1 MTDICVTNEHTKRK
15 PNPVNACNKHYG
27 GTSPPILTSFLQ
39 KCGVSRTTALMW
51 NFKQKPKGC
60 LRSCHSQKNNSRA
73 QNNVK
78 RPHPH
83 LSPCLFTCPGS
94 ALARAATASSRP
106 ATYRSARLKRA
117 APGAAPD
124 TPRPLPAR
132 PSRPRAPRPPPSAP
146 PGDAIAPA
154 PPAPRPGPRSQV
166 PGPRSPVPGP
176 RPPVPGLRF
185 PASGPAAPVSRSWD
199 SASAAKMWVTGRGAE
214 GSRALGPSAETS
226 ALLDSRP
233 PPVGRGRSQ
242 HGCARGLPRPRGG
255 RRPPEVQ
262 AA

>member
-15 PNPVNACNKHYG
+15 PNPINACNKYYG

-60 LRSCHSQKNNSRA
+60 LRCCHSQKTNSRA

-83 LSPCLFTCPGS
+83 LSPGRLTCPSS

-106 ATYRSARLKRA
+106 ATCRSARLK
-117 APGAAPD
+117 GAAPD

-166 PGPRSPVPGP
+166 PG
-176 RPPVPGLRF
+176 LR
-185 PASGPAAPVSRSWD
+185 SRS
-199 SASAAKMWVTGRGAE
+199 A
-214 GSRALGPSAETS
+214 
-226 ALLDSRP
+226 SRP
-233 PPVGRGRSQ
+233 ILRLPP
-242 HGCARGLPRPRGG
+242 
-255 RRPPEVQ
+255 PPKCE
-262 AA
+262 